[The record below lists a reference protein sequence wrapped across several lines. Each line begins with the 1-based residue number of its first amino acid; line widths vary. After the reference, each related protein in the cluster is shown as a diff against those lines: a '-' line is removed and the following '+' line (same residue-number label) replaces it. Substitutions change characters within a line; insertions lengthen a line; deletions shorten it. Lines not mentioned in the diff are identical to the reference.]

1 MPSTCRA
8 AGNLDTVTDFA
19 AGDRVQVDG
28 DVFGVKGGARRAS
41 ARLNSKYFAEGSA
54 KDGNDRLVYDK
65 ASGNLFA
72 DFNGDGAGGAVQ
84 IAHFNGS
91 PDIGAKDIL
100 VA

>member
-1 MPSTCRA
+1 M
-8 AGNLDTVTDFA
+8 TDFA

-28 DVFGVKGGARRAS
+28 DVFGVKGKGKKGVGE
-41 ARLNSKYFAEGSA
+41 LISKYFAEGSA